1 MAEKKSG
8 AKKSNKVTVYSTSW
22 CPWCK
27 KVKEFLKENKI
38 KFINKDVEKSKKYAD
53 EMVKKSRQKGIP
65 VTIINGKVIVGF
77 EEDKMRK
84 ELKIK
89 SKKGMFGFFG
99 R

>member
-1 MAEKKSG
+1 MADKKG
-8 AKKSNKVTVYSTSW
+8 GVKKSNKVMVYSTSW

-38 KFINKDVEKSKKYAD
+38 KFTNRDVEKSKKYAD
-53 EMVKKSRQKGIP
+53 EMIKKSRQKGIP